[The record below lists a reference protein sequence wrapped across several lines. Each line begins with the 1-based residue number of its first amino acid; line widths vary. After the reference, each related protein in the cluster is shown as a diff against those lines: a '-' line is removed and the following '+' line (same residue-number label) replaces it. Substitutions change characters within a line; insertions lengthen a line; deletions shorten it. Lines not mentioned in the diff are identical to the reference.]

1 MASKPLNG
9 FLFYWAKRELLKL
22 LESSVVTGHEE
33 RTTRITGGVQADSDD
48 APIIGIDLGMTSILA
63 AHVQKSDGVPKIIPT
78 ERGQTA
84 LASVVSFANPAKP
97 QVGRAARDQI
107 TISPERTVTGIKRL
121 LGRSHDCQ
129 AVRDLVE
136 RVGYKIMA
144 DGEGRAV
151 VSINERV
158 FSPSELA
165 GFILAR
171 IKAYASNHLKK
182 PINRAVVAV
191 PAYFNAEQKNA
202 VIKAGELA
210 GINIVRLVH
219 EPTAV
224 ALAYGYDKSEQA
236 RIVII
241 DMGGVRL
248 DISVMEITRNVFD
261 VVATS
266 GDPYLGGANLD
277 TQLVDWILS
286 QIKRQYNL
294 DLTKQPALLVKV
306 RTAAEQAKREL
317 SRYQAVDLQ
326 IPLRAEKRTPNTP
339 IAKLRLERK
348 TVEKFAETI
357 THRLMGLVRF
367 VLRQRN
373 LSPED
378 IDDVILV
385 GGATRTPV
393 IHKVIE
399 NYFGKEPKFSIA
411 PEEVIALGSA
421 LLAES
426 LGREEPVQDKM
437 VESPIGIALS
447 DGRFMKIID
456 KKAKLPITRRI
467 MIPTTRDNQ
476 KTIEVDFFQGEQEEL
491 FDANYLGTIL
501 FPGLPEKKAGQSK
514 LIVDMTLS
522 EEYLLTINCP
532 DVGEQSFQFITA
544 GHQSLAENSEV
555 APTFSVAPN
564 PQQLR
569 PE

>member
-1 MASKPLNG
+1 M
-9 FLFYWAKRELLKL
+9 
-22 LESSVVTGHEE
+22 TGHEE
-33 RTTRITGGVQADSDD
+33 RTTRITGGVQPNSDD

-121 LGRSHDCQ
+121 LGRSYDCQ

-182 PINRAVVAV
+182 PITRAVVAV

-286 QIKRQYNL
+286 QIRRQYNL

-399 NYFGKEPKFSIA
+399 SYFGKESKFSIA

-426 LGREEPVQDKM
+426 LGREEPIQDKM

-476 KTIEVDFFQGEQEEL
+476 KSIEVDFFQGEQEEL

-501 FPGLPEKKAGQSK
+501 FPGLPEKKAGQAK

-532 DVGEQSFQFITA
+532 DVGEKSFQFITA
-544 GHQSLAENSEV
+544 GHQNLASDSES
-555 APTFSVAPN
+555 APTFSVAPK

-569 PE
+569 PD